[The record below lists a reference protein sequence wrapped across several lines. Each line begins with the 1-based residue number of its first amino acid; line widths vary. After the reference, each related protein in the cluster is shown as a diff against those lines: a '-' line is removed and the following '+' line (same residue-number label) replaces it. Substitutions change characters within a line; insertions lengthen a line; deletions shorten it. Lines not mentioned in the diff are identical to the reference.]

1 MSRLSEIGES
11 AAQTI
16 LDRVGRGVSEV
27 QERTPLPYDLL
38 ESDEAYLII
47 FDAPGIEQTDV
58 QVQFLDGKVEV
69 RFDRFRDFYE
79 DFEMRF
85 PGRGLA
91 LDGSVSLPDDATV
104 DPEHANATLGRNGIL
119 KIRLPK
125 DGRQQTVTVS
135 EEDEEVDTDD
145 AGKDSA
151 DTGEADV
158 TDSSNDNDV

>member
-1 MSRLSEIGES
+1 MSRLTELGES
-11 AAQTI
+11 AAQTV

-69 RFDRFRDFYE
+69 RLDRFRDFYE

-85 PGRGLA
+85 PGRGLS
-91 LDGSVSLPDDATV
+91 LDGSVSLPDDAAV
-104 DPEHANATLGRNGIL
+104 DPERANATLGRNGTL
-119 KIRLPK
+119 RIRLPK
-125 DGRQQTVTVS
+125 DGRHQTVAVS
-135 EEDEEVDTDD
+135 EADEHDDTD
-145 AGKDSA
+145 AGPDP
-151 DTGEADV
+151 DPD
-158 TDSSNDNDV
+158 TDS